1 MVKKTQHCEMASAVN
16 QVGEGK
22 PETADIIIIES
33 PIGDQESDLENENDN
48 SLCVADLLNKVSF
61 KLEVFNV
68 HKEDLSDDDDSNDD
82 NVETTAPL
90 TSNNAKKRK
99 PHKMVK
105 WEKKHL
111 NSKPTSKPDQ
121 NKRAQS
127 LLEHPENVGLTVWSS
142 FEKVFLDIAFLLF
155 EETNRYANKDKNKK
169 KTFNVTLND
178 MLDFVGL
185 IFLYGY
191 NIRLSE
197 KDY

>member
-1 MVKKTQHCEMASAVN
+1 M
-16 QVGEGK
+16 
-22 PETADIIIIES
+22 
-33 PIGDQESDLENENDN
+33 
-48 SLCVADLLNKVSF
+48 
-61 KLEVFNV
+61 
-68 HKEDLSDDDDSNDD
+68 
-82 NVETTAPL
+82 
-90 TSNNAKKRK
+90 
-99 PHKMVK
+99 
-105 WEKKHL
+105 

-127 LLEHPENVGLTVWSS
+127 LLLEYPENVGLTVWSS